1 MLKIKMTLLISHFFA
16 QSKKIKL
23 SKIVAS
29 NLQMKKAMGY
39 TPASLKA
46 TYGLGL
52 VCLTFLGMSS
62 LQAQSISPQT
72 LTIAGGYSQV
82 GGYSLGYSMGEESSI
97 TYYTTATASTLSAG
111 FLQDF
116 GFLERDHLVL
126 DLSLSNASFEG
137 STTQFFIP
145 VGDFTVKSSRTTTST
160 KAPLFS
166 SLYGPGYD
174 NRYFEI
180 KDNVLFWS
188 SADPA
193 PGKETFLILAQVLD
207 RKGNQV
213 AKFFEI
219 KRTRTAFSSLV
230 VSNTFT
236 PNGDGVND
244 KWSVPGL
251 RFYEGARISVFDK
264 VGSRMFYTE
273 IPDQGWDGTFNGKEL
288 PIGSYFWVIEAL
300 EIGEM
305 RRGILNLIRK

>member
-1 MLKIKMTLLISHFFA
+1 
-16 QSKKIKL
+16 
-23 SKIVAS
+23 
-29 NLQMKKAMGY
+29 MKKVTTY
-39 TPASLKA
+39 TRTILKA
-46 TYGLGL
+46 IYGLGL
-52 VCLTFLGMSS
+52 LCLTLLGPTS

-72 LTIAGGYSQV
+72 LNVSGGYSLV
-82 GGYSLGYSMGEESSI
+82 GCYSLGYSVGEESSI
-97 TYYTTATASTLSAG
+97 SHYTTATASTLSAG
-111 FLQDF
+111 FIQDF

-126 DLSLSNASFEG
+126 DLTLSNASFTG

-174 NRYFEI
+174 NPYFEI

-219 KRTRTAFSSLV
+219 KRSRTAFSSLV
-230 VSNTFT
+230 VANTFT
-236 PNGDGVND
+236 PNGDDAND
-244 KWSVPGL
+244 NWGVPGI
-251 RFYEGARISVFDK
+251 RFYEGARISVYDRGGF
-264 VGSRMFYTE
+264 RLFYTE
-273 IPDQGWDGTFNGKEL
+273 NPDIRWDGTYDGKEL
-288 PIGSYFWVIEAL
+288 PVGSYFWTIEIG
-300 EIGEM
+300 ETGEM
-305 RRGILNLIRK
+305 RRGMLNLIRK

>member
-1 MLKIKMTLLISHFFA
+1 
-16 QSKKIKL
+16 
-23 SKIVAS
+23 
-29 NLQMKKAMGY
+29 MKKVTTY
-39 TPASLKA
+39 TRAYLKA

-52 VCLTFLGMSS
+52 LCLHLLSATS

-72 LTIAGGYSQV
+72 LNVSGGYTLV
-82 GGYSLGYSMGEESSI
+82 GGYSLGYSVGEESSI
-97 TYYTTATASTLSAG
+97 SHYTTATASTLSSG
-111 FLQDF
+111 FIQNF
-116 GFLERDHLVL
+116 GFLDRDNLVL
-126 DLSLSNASFEG
+126 DLSLSNASFVG

-145 VGDFTVKSSRTTTST
+145 VGDFTVKTSRTTTST

-188 SADPA
+188 SAEPA

-219 KRTRTAFSSLV
+219 KRSRTPFSSLV
-230 VSNTFT
+230 VANTFT
-236 PNGDGVND
+236 PNGDGKND

-264 VGSRMFYTE
+264 DGDRLFYTE
-273 IPDQGWDGTFNGKEL
+273 IPDQGWDGTFNGKQL
-288 PIGSYFWVIEAL
+288 PIGSYYWVIEAL
-300 EIGEM
+300 ELGEM

>member
-1 MLKIKMTLLISHFFA
+1 
-16 QSKKIKL
+16 
-23 SKIVAS
+23 
-29 NLQMKKAMGY
+29 MKKVTTY
-39 TPASLKA
+39 TRASLKA
-46 TYGLGL
+46 TYSLGL
-52 VCLTFLGMSS
+52 LFLALLSATS

-72 LTIAGGYSQV
+72 QNVSGGYSLV
-82 GGYSLGYSMGEESSI
+82 GGYSLGYSVGEESSI
-97 TYYTTATASTLSAG
+97 SHYTTATASTLSAG
-111 FLQDF
+111 FIQNF

-126 DLSLSNASFEG
+126 DLTLSNASFTG

-145 VGDFTVKSSRTTTST
+145 VGDFSVKTSRTTTST

-174 NRYFEI
+174 NSYFEI

-219 KRTRTAFSSLV
+219 KRSRTAFSSLV

-236 PNGDGVND
+236 PNGDGTND

-264 VGSRMFYTE
+264 DGDRLFYTE

-300 EIGEM
+300 EVGEI

>member
-1 MLKIKMTLLISHFFA
+1 
-16 QSKKIKL
+16 
-23 SKIVAS
+23 
-29 NLQMKKAMGY
+29 
-39 TPASLKA
+39 
-46 TYGLGL
+46 
-52 VCLTFLGMSS
+52 
-62 LQAQSISPQT
+62 
-72 LTIAGGYSQV
+72 
-82 GGYSLGYSMGEESSI
+82 LGYSVGEESSI
-97 TYYTTATASTLSAG
+97 SHYTTATASTLSAG
-111 FLQDF
+111 FIQDF

-126 DLSLSNASFEG
+126 DLTLSNASFTG
-137 STTQFFIP
+137 STIQFFIP
-145 VGDFTVKSSRTTTST
+145 IGDFTVKSSRTTTST

-174 NRYFEI
+174 NPYFEI

-219 KRTRTAFSSLV
+219 KRSRTAFSSLV
-230 VSNTFT
+230 VANTFT
-236 PNGDGVND
+236 PNEDGTND
-244 KWSVPGL
+244 KWTVPGL

-264 VGSRMFYTE
+264 DGDRLFYTE

-300 EIGEM
+300 EVGEI